1 MRSRWLRFAEL
12 CKTAQDVADAGGAA
26 PSFSK
31 AARDV
36 LRGEEAVGRAA
47 AGGGMRWAADQAPAA
62 RGAQDTFAAL
72 TAGLLSGAKARTRG
86 AFDAVAADAADAVAP
101 APTAADAA
109 VAAAAAG
116 AEVEAPHD
124 DAAAAFQGTLVS
136 PPGVSPPRKKPRP

>member
-72 TAGLLSGAKARTRG
+72 TAGLLSGAKAQKRR
-86 AFDAVAADAADAVAP
+86 ASEAADADDAADVAV
-101 APTAADAA
+101 PTAADAD
-109 VAAAAAG
+109 AG
-116 AEVEAPHD
+116 AAVGAEAEAPHD

-136 PPGVSPPRKKPRP
+136 PPGVSPPRKKLRP

>member
-72 TAGLLSGAKARTRG
+72 TAGLLSGAKAQKRR
-86 AFDAVAADAADAVAP
+86 ASEAADADDAADVA
-101 APTAADAA
+101 APTAADAD
-109 VAAAAAG
+109 AG
-116 AEVEAPHD
+116 AAVGAEAEAPHD

>member
-72 TAGLLSGAKARTRG
+72 TAGLLSGAKAQKRS
-86 AFDAVAADAADAVAP
+86 ASEAADADDAADVAV
-101 APTAADAA
+101 PTAADAD
-109 VAAAAAG
+109 AG
-116 AEVEAPHD
+116 AAVGAEAEAPHD